1 MLSGFIVLL
10 SKLCQPPTGVQRW
23 KTQNS
28 FLAPLASFNT
38 GTSEKRDPRYWD
50 CTLLLLIPT
59 DLPAVTVAK
68 FSSLTCWLLPRLPL
82 KVISWIAQGEMTKK
96 THLLQQRTKPIIRIN
111 RNKMTSKGIR
121 KLISLTPVK
130 KKKKK
135 EMTYV
140 HIMVCIS
147 QILNTS
153 VCGAV

>member
-1 MLSGFIVLL
+1 MLSGFIALL

-28 FLAPLASFNT
+28 FPAPLASFNT

-68 FSSLTCWLLPRLPL
+68 FSSLTCRLLPRLPL
-82 KVISWIAQGEMTKK
+82 QVISWMAQGEMTKK

-111 RNKMTSKGIR
+111 RSKMTSKGIR

-147 QILNTS
+147 QILNIS
-153 VCGAV
+153 VWGAV